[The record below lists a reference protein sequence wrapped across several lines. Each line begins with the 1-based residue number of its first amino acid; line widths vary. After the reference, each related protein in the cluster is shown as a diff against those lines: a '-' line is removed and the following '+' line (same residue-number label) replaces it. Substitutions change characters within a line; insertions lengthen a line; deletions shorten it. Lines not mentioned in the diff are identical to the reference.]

1 MGVTI
6 ANDFSWDLHI
16 YTKAPQRLYFIKH
29 VIFDAFIKMK
39 RVAYLTLCRPLLEY
53 ACEVWDLFLVKQ
65 VKFLDNVQK
74 RAVRF
79 IAGLKGRETISGTR
93 EILWLEVLE
102 LWRKNFRM
110 ALIVEIFSKEISST
124 LAGNSE
130 FLQDKMH
137 QYKTRL
143 AAKNAPPAICSNKSF
158 YQNIFMLRTSRNLRG
173 RLWNFI
179 SIF

>member
-1 MGVTI
+1 MIFILEKCHVVKFGVQAFSNLIYSTNEETIGGVKSFKNLGVTI

-16 YTKAPQRLYFIKH
+16 DTKAPQRLYFIKH

-53 ACEVWDLFLVKQ
+53 ACEVWDLFLVRQ

-79 IAGLKGRETISGTR
+79 IAGLKSRESISGTR

-102 LWRKNFRM
+102 L
-110 ALIVEIFSKEISST
+110 
-124 LAGNSE
+124 
-130 FLQDKMH
+130 
-137 QYKTRL
+137 
-143 AAKNAPPAICSNKSF
+143 
-158 YQNIFMLRTSRNLRG
+158 
-173 RLWNFI
+173 
-179 SIF
+179 